1 MSTTPPYQARARA
14 ICASASSSS
23 AVQTL
28 SATSAC
34 SRRVPSVRDSTS
46 SDAPY
51 MGDVSKSVAPAAKA
65 ASSTAR
71 HPASAAAPRTSKV
84 RQVPIPT
91 TGTSSPVVPRGRR
104 CMPGSRARR
113 RPPWAPTPPRR
124 YFPSMLVVRDDTEK
138 AIQYAIMRRRAT
150 ALLAAF
156 AVLFAATT
164 VVAHLRPDLAPFWLG
179 LLRATSEAAMVG
191 GIADWFAVTALFRHP
206 LGLPIPHTAIVA
218 RRKDRIGRSLGNFV
232 GNNFLSREVI
242 TRQLA
247 GMQLGERAARWLAE
261 PEHQARVAR
270 AIATGVARAAEAI
283 PGEDLQ
289 ASVHETLVAQLHK
302 AHVAPLLGDLLALVT
317 TDDRHQEMLD
327 RLVTLVNRIV
337 EDNKEI
343 IRLRI
348 AEESPW
354 WIPGAVDDKLYQKI
368 VSGIER
374 TLADVAADDAHP
386 LRSQFDKALRDWVEK
401 LHSSPV
407 TIARA
412 ESMKERLLEHPAVT
426 ELSGALLGAGRQALA
441 KYAGPEAPTP
451 EPLERALGAL
461 AERALGNETLLHDVD
476 DSVERLVLGVVDQY
490 RPEVA
495 GLIARTVE
503 GWDATAASEKIE
515 IQVGRD
521 LQFIRINGTLVGAL
535 VGLLLYLVT
544 VLVG

>member
-1 MSTTPPYQARARA
+1 
-14 ICASASSSS
+14 
-23 AVQTL
+23 
-28 SATSAC
+28 
-34 SRRVPSVRDSTS
+34 
-46 SDAPY
+46 
-51 MGDVSKSVAPAAKA
+51 
-65 ASSTAR
+65 
-71 HPASAAAPRTSKV
+71 
-84 RQVPIPT
+84 
-91 TGTSSPVVPRGRR
+91 
-104 CMPGSRARR
+104 
-113 RPPWAPTPPRR
+113 
-124 YFPSMLVVRDDTEK
+124 MLVVSDDTEK
-138 AIQYAIMRRRAT
+138 ARQYAIMRRRAT
-150 ALLAAF
+150 ALLGAF
-156 AVLFAATT
+156 TLLFVASAL
-164 VVAHLRPDLAPFWLG
+164 VAHLRPDLAPFWVRLV
-179 LLRATSEAAMVG
+179 RATTEAAMVG

-386 LRSQFDKALRDWVEK
+386 LRAQFDKALRDWVEK
-401 LHSSPV
+401 LHSSPE

-412 ESMKERLLEHPAVT
+412 EAMKERLLDHPAVA
-426 ELSGALLGAGRQALA
+426 ELSDSLLGAARNAIV
-441 KYAGPEAPTP
+441 KYAGPDAPTP
-451 EPLERALGAL
+451 APLERALGAI
-461 AERALGNETLLHDVD
+461 AERALGNESLLRDVD
-476 DSVERLVLGVVDQY
+476 EAVERLVVGVVEQY
-490 RPEVA
+490 RPEVSA
-495 GLIARTVE
+495 LIARTVE
-503 GWDATAASEKIE
+503 GWDATAASQKIE
-515 IQVGRD
+515 VQIGRD
-521 LQFIRINGTLVGAL
+521 LQFIRINGTIVGAL
-535 VGLLLYLVT
+535 VGLILYVMT
-544 VLVG
+544 AVIG